1 MPEAAKTLAVL
12 ELRSRLA
19 VLDTSR
25 LDLLYLTDRIRT
37 AALRAGPSLN
47 VVSRENLVV
56 LLQASGKTMEQFEGE
71 CDVETGRLVG
81 ADLVVSGEALT
92 VDGSFKLSLKL
103 HATKNGRMLSGSVA
117 SGTSFDEL
125 DGDVP
130 RAVFELLRPVLGA
143 DAVLSPVVEKPK
155 AKRTSSSESL
165 FDPQSMCHG
174 ELALRGVAYGI
185 SGRSVKWDG
194 RSVVSRTF
202 FCVNAAGRVEGPLVV
217 AGWLG
222 FIVQGWC
229 IVDAN
234 APAARFQLEGVFHF
248 DGAPL
253 PPDRQAD
260 FASTAVSDFCAAS
273 QAAVL
278 TGEAVQQ
285 RAAWG
290 RRVGVPCAGVS
301 VGCSKAR
308 NSEAR
313 SERRASSH
321 CARLARRV
329 KYAPQR
335 MELSAKGSRMEAAT

>member
-1 MPEAAKTLAVL
+1 MVEKCSLGEHHLTRTAARV
-12 ELRSRLA
+12 S
-19 VLDTSR
+19 
-25 LDLLYLTDRIRT
+25 RT

-56 LLQASGKTMEQFEGE
+56 LLQASGKTMEQCEGE

-92 VDGSFKLSLKL
+92 VDGSFKLSLI

-143 DAVLSPVVEKPK
+143 DAVFSPVVEKPK

-202 FCVNAAGRVEGPLVV
+202 FCVNAAARVEGPLVV

-234 APAARFQLEGVFHF
+234 APAARFHLEGVFHF
-248 DGAPL
+248 DGARL

-278 TGEAVQQ
+278 TGEAVQ
-285 RAAWG
+285 
-290 RRVGVPCAGVS
+290 
-301 VGCSKAR
+301 
-308 NSEAR
+308 
-313 SERRASSH
+313 
-321 CARLARRV
+321 
-329 KYAPQR
+329 
-335 MELSAKGSRMEAAT
+335 